1 MSSLVTKHR
10 VNWVDGMK
18 INKSH
23 FIDSE
28 NSLLSLIERST
39 KKNIT
44 PVNFGV
50 IPVFSDSQKSV
61 DIAISLDGQDSV
73 EVVVNSCI
81 AITLGGS
88 LVYITPETKELLEQ
102 SGYILKHQ
110 YTLNKDEQEWYVV
123 LTVNPYNSIPVGNS
137 DPDEEPPRHPFALPE
152 YKINVLPKS
161 EVTNQEFGLYH
172 ITLGKIVLENDVPQ
186 LYENYIPPCTSIQ
199 SHEDLKHTYT
209 ELGRFLNLMES
220 YCMHI
225 IQKIHQKRQT
235 NDLAHMVKHLCER
248 TMQYINNMISDF
260 RLIDKYEPP
269 IVMIVKQANLAR
281 TIKSALDVYVGTGKE
296 ELLNYL
302 TDWCDLNQGAFE
314 NVLIDMIDLEYVHT
328 DINSAL
334 QKTAS
339 FTKLMLSLFK
349 KLNELDYIGK
359 KGDSG
364 IFVKEEVVDTT
375 SSSVKS
381 RRSFLLD

>member
-1 MSSLVTKHR
+1 MNAFVTKHR

-18 INKSH
+18 INKNH

-28 NSLLSLIERST
+28 NSLTSLLERSL

-44 PVNFGV
+44 PVDFGV
-50 IPVFSDSQKSV
+50 LPIYDTNQKSI
-61 DIAISLDGQDSV
+61 DISISLDGQDSV

-88 LVYITPETKELLEQ
+88 LIYITSETKNLLEQ
-102 SGYILKHQ
+102 TGYILKHQ
-110 YTLNKDEQEWYVV
+110 YTLNKEEKEWYVV
-123 LTVNPYNSIPVGNS
+123 ITANPYNSIPVGNA
-137 DPDEEPPRHPFALPE
+137 DPDEEPPRHPFVLPE

-161 EVTNQEFGLYH
+161 EITNQELGLYH
-172 ITLGKIVLENDVPQ
+172 ITVGKIILVDDVPE
-186 LYENYIPPCTSIQ
+186 LYESFIPPCTSVQ
-199 SHEDLKHTYT
+199 SHEDLRFTYT
-209 ELGRFLNLMES
+209 ELGNFLNQMEA

-225 IQKIHQKRQT
+225 IQKIHQKKQT
-235 NDLAHMVKHLCER
+235 NDLAHMVKHVCER
-248 TMQYINNMISDF
+248 TMQYLNNIISDF
-260 RLIDKYEPP
+260 RLLDKYNPP
-269 IVMIVKQANLAR
+269 IIMLSKQANLAR
-281 TIKSALDVYVGTGKE
+281 TIKSGLDVYIGTGKE
-296 ELLNYL
+296 ALLNYL

-328 DINSAL
+328 DVNSAL

-359 KGDSG
+359 KSDSN
-364 IFVKEEVVDTT
+364 IFVKEEVV
-375 SSSVKS
+375 SSDKNVKS